1 VSEPPGARAVLRII
15 RPGPCTT
22 VQDLGRPGWGRFGV
36 SPSGAMD
43 PLAHRVANHLLG
55 GTGAAPTLEITDAG
69 AEMEIVAATVLA
81 LAGGD
86 LGATLDGRPL
96 SADRACLAVVEAD
109 RLRVGRRRHGARV
122 YLAIPGGVDVP
133 LLFGSAATDLGA
145 GLGGLGGRPLR
156 AGDQVNARPAPARKR
171 QRQRRA
177 TAAAAA
183 MAELGRLILPA
194 LDERAGLRAGPGP
207 GPAEITL
214 RFVPEGESLLAA
226 AHTQL
231 STRAF
236 TLSARSN
243 RAGFRFEGQPL
254 PAPIDADRLSE
265 PTAPGALQLPPDGLP
280 ILLMADGNPTGG
292 YPRLGHLARVDRGRA
307 AQLGP
312 GARVRFSPIGGDTA
326 LQLCREQEASLIAA
340 LAGLAPG

>member
-1 VSEPPGARAVLRII
+1 VSQPPGAARAVLRIV

-55 GTGAAPTLEITDAG
+55 GDGGAPTLEITDAG
-69 AEMEIVAATVLA
+69 AEIEVVATTVLA

-86 LGATLDGRPL
+86 LGATLDGQPL
-96 SADRACLAVVEAD
+96 SADRACVAVAKAD
-109 RLRVGRRRHGARV
+109 RGARLRFVRRRHGARI
-122 YLAIPGGVDVP
+122 YLAIPGGLDLP
-133 LLFGSAATDLGA
+133 PLFGSAATDLGA

-156 AGDQVNARPAPARKR
+156 TGDQLCARPAPRPALHARR
-171 QRQRRA
+171 TGSPA
-177 TAAAAA
+177 PAV
-183 MAELGRLILPA
+183 MAELARLILP
-194 LDERAGLRAGPGP
+194 DPGGQRGAGPP
-207 GPAEITL
+207 ESVV
-214 RFVPEGESLLAA
+214 RFVPAGDPLVAPALA
-226 AHTQL
+226 QL
-231 STRAF
+231 PARAF

-254 PAPIDADRLSE
+254 PASAAADRLSE

-292 YPRLGHLARVDRGRA
+292 YPLLGHLARVDRGLA

-312 GARVRFSPIGGDTA
+312 GARVRFSPIGGELA
-326 LQLCREQEASLIAA
+326 VQLYRQQEACLVAA
-340 LAGLAPG
+340 LAALSTGS